1 MNERDGM
8 PSELPRPTGA
18 GGSMLRQLREER
30 GLALEGLASML
41 KVTPAKLDALE
52 SGRYHELPDAAFTR
66 ALAMTI
72 CRVLKVDS
80 APVLASLPQAQ
91 LASLAASEPNQV
103 PFKAKRARL
112 NLDVPAAF
120 PWRELFS
127 ARWLVPVAV
136 LLAAVALYFLP
147 QEWMNWRPDL
157 MHGVP
162 VAALAASEPVASSA
176 SVPAS
181 AGMSSALPA
190 TSAVAVSE
198 AAANA
203 ASGAEAM
210 SANAASPYEPVYAVE
225 PVASAA
231 SSAASTPVTSAGSA
245 LVINV
250 TASSWI
256 EVRDA
261 SGRRLLSRHVT
272 PGETVGVDG
281 TAPLA
286 LKIGNV
292 AGVSM
297 SYKGQSVDLQPYAR
311 NNVARLELK

>member
-1 MNERDGM
+1 
-8 PSELPRPTGA
+8 
-18 GGSMLRQLREER
+18 MLRQLREER
-30 GLALEGLASML
+30 GLALEGLAAML

-72 CRVLKVDS
+72 CRLLKVDAS
-80 APVLASLPQAQ
+80 AVLAGLPQAQ

-112 NLDVPAAF
+112 NLDVPSAF
-120 PWRELFS
+120 PWREFLS
-127 ARWLVPVAV
+127 ARWLLPIGV
-136 LLAAVALYFLP
+136 LMAAVVLYFLP
-147 QEWMNWRPDL
+147 QEWMNWRPEFHDESA
-157 MHGVP
+157 
-162 VAALAASEPVASSA
+162 VAASASASS
-176 SVPAS
+176 
-181 AGMSSALPA
+181 
-190 TSAVAVSE
+190 AVSE
-198 AAANA
+198 AVPATGLATTLAHNEPAAGATAEGAVPPA
-203 ASGAEAM
+203 ASN
-210 SANAASPYEPVYAVE
+210 SASEVDTAAAPTASPYEFVDSAKPA
-225 PVASAA
+225 ASAA
-231 SSAASTPVTSAGSA
+231 AANEAAAGNGSA

-261 SGRRLLSRHVT
+261 SGSRLLSRHVT

-281 TAPLA
+281 TAPLT

-292 AGVSM
+292 AGVSL
-297 SYKGQSVDLQPYAR
+297 SYKGQGVDLQPFAR